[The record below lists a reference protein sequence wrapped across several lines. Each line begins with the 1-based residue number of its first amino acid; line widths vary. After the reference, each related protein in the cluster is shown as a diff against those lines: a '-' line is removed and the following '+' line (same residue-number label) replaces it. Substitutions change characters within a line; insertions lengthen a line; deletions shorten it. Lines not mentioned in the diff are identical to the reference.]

1 MGQSIELN
9 KELVSVE
16 LKFIDDDVLVTFE
29 AKNKIGRLFE
39 DW

>member
-1 MGQSIELN
+1 
-9 KELVSVE
+9 VE
-16 LKFIDDDVLVTFE
+16 LKFIDDDVLVKFE